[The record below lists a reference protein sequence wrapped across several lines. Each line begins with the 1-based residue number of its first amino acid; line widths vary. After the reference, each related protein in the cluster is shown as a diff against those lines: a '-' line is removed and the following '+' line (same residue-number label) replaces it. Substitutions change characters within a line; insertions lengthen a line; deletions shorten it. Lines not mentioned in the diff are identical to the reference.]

1 MLGLE
6 CETRL
11 PLKSFLTLARPSHT
25 KGRRR
30 IAAKERKERK
40 KRDST
45 EGRKDRQLG
54 EWVFLKVY
62 LCVLC
67 DLL

>member
-6 CETRL
+6 CEARL

-40 KRDST
+40 KKRST
-45 EGRKDRQLG
+45 EGHKGRKDRQLR
-54 EWVFLKVY
+54 EWVFLK
-62 LCVLC
+62 LHLC